1 MARECKQF
9 NESEAVSLK
18 DIVNSKWEQITSKI
32 DNLANEVFDEVIEHE
47 MALAKLETYDL
58 SNAIPEN
65 VQMKQ

>member
-47 MALAKLETYDL
+47 MALAKLETFDL